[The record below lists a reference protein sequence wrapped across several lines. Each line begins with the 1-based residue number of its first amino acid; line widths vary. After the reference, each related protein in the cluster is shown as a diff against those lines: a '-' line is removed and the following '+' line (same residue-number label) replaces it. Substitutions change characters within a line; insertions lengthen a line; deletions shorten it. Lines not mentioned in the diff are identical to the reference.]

1 MKATDFEF
9 RNRFWIFGL
18 IFGVGFWLYALDHVN
33 SVQYLINVTVGE
45 NSPHADLLARCA
57 LAFAALLMLLT
68 ALLRTWATSYLRSDV
83 MQDHDLRAEKVVASG
98 PYRHV
103 RNPLYLGNILMA
115 FGMGFLASRVGFVL
129 IVVGNFIFCLR
140 LIGLEE
146 SNLQKEQGESYVEF
160 CRRVP
165 RLWPSLQ
172 PRLPDSGLKP
182 HWKQAFAGELFM
194 WGFFAGGSGVRRNS
208 KPESLLDHHS
218 RVHGPLHSLKL
229 PNLCAQENQTRLRK
243 SPRKN

>member
-33 SVQYLINVTVGE
+33 AIQYLINITIGE
-45 NSPHADLLARCA
+45 NSPHADLMARCT
-57 LAFAALLMLLT
+57 LAFATLLMLLT

-98 PYRHV
+98 PYRHL

-115 FGMGFLASRVGFVL
+115 FGMGLLASRVGFVV

-146 SNLQKEQGESYVEF
+146 SNLQKEQGESYFEY

-182 HWKQAFAGELFM
+182 HWQQALVGELFM
-194 WGFFAGGSGVRRNS
+194 WGFFVAVAVFAVTLNT
-208 KPESLLDHHS
+208 KLLWIIIAAS
-218 RVHGPLHSLKL
+218 VVAYIASSYLLE
-229 PNLCAQENQTRLRK
+229 ARK
-243 SPRKN
+243 KAKTPS

>member
-18 IFGVGFWLYALDHVN
+18 IFGMGFWLYAVDRVN
-33 SVQYLINVTVGE
+33 VVQYLINITVGE

-68 ALLRTWATSYLRSDV
+68 ALLRTWATAYLRSDV
-83 MQDHDLRAEKVVASG
+83 MQDNDLRAEKVVASG

-115 FGMGFLASRVGFVL
+115 CGMGLLASRMGFLL
-129 IVVGNFIFCLR
+129 IVVGNLVFCLR

-146 SNLQKEQGESYVEF
+146 SNLLKQQGESYIDF

-172 PRLPDSGLKP
+172 PRLPDSGSKP
-182 HWKQAFAGELFM
+182 QWKQAFMGELFM
-194 WGFFAGGSGVRRNS
+194 WGFFAAVAAFAVTLKPKVLWITMAVSVISYMGSSYIISARKKS
-208 KPESLLDHHS
+208 DSHS
-218 RVHGPLHSLKL
+218 
-229 PNLCAQENQTRLRK
+229 
-243 SPRKN
+243 

>member
-33 SVQYLINVTVGE
+33 VVQYLIDVTVGE
-45 NSPHADLLARCA
+45 HSSHADLLARCA
-57 LAFAALLMLLT
+57 LAFAALVMLLT

-83 MQDHDLRAEKVVASG
+83 MQDNDLRAEKLVASG

-115 FGMGFLASRVGFVL
+115 IGIGLLASRVGFLL
-129 IVVGNFIFCLR
+129 IVVGNLIFCLR

-146 SNLQKEQGESYVEF
+146 SNLQKEQGESYIEF

-172 PRLPDSGLKP
+172 SRLPESGLKP
-182 HWKQAFAGELFM
+182 HWKQAFLGELFM
-194 WGFFAGGSGVRRNS
+194 WGFFAAIAAFAVTLNAKVMWITMAASIILYIASSYLISARKKS
-208 KPESLLDHHS
+208 DTSL
-218 RVHGPLHSLKL
+218 
-229 PNLCAQENQTRLRK
+229 
-243 SPRKN
+243 

>member
-18 IFGVGFWLYALDHVN
+18 IFGAGFWLYALDHVN
-33 SVQYLINVTVGE
+33 TVQYLINITVGE
-45 NSPHADLLARCA
+45 NSPRADLLARCA
-57 LAFAALLMLLT
+57 LAFAALLTLLT

-83 MQDHDLRAEKVVASG
+83 MQDHDLRAEKLVASG

-115 FGMGFLASRVGFVL
+115 FGVGLLASRVGFAV

-146 SNLQKEQGESYVEF
+146 SNLQKEQGESYFEF

-172 PRLPDSGLKP
+172 PCLPDGGLEP
-182 HWKQAFAGELFM
+182 HWKQAFVGELFM
-194 WGFFAGGSGVRRNS
+194 WGFFAAVTAFAVTLKTKVLWTTMAVSIILYMAS
-208 KPESLLDHHS
+208 SYLISS
-218 RVHGPLHSLKL
+218 RK
-229 PNLCAQENQTRLRK
+229 K
-243 SPRKN
+243 SDTPS

>member
-33 SVQYLINVTVGE
+33 AIQYLINITIGE
-45 NSPHADLLARCA
+45 NSPHADLMARCA
-57 LAFAALLMLLT
+57 LAFATLLMLLT
-68 ALLRTWATSYLRSDV
+68 ALLRTWATSYLRTDV
-83 MQDHDLRAEKVVASG
+83 MQDHDLHAEKVVASG
-98 PYRHV
+98 PYRHL

-115 FGMGFLASRVGFVL
+115 FGMGLLASRAGFVV

-146 SNLQKEQGESYVEF
+146 SNLRKEQGESYIEF

-172 PRLPDSGLKP
+172 ARLPDSGLKP
-182 HWKQAFAGELFM
+182 HWQQAFAGELFM
-194 WGFFAGGSGVRRNS
+194 WGFFVAVAVFAITLNT
-208 KPESLLDHHS
+208 KLLWIILAAS
-218 RVHGPLHSLKL
+218 VVAYIASSYLLE
-229 PNLCAQENQTRLRK
+229 ARK
-243 SPRKN
+243 KTKISS

>member
-18 IFGVGFWLYALDHVN
+18 IFGVGFWLYALDRVN
-33 SVQYLINVTVGE
+33 VVQYLVDITVGA
-45 NSPHADLLARCA
+45 NSPHADLLARSA
-57 LAFAALLMLLT
+57 LAFATLLMLLT

-83 MQDHDLRAEKVVASG
+83 MQDHDLRAETVVASG
-98 PYRHV
+98 PYRHL

-115 FGMGFLASRVGFVL
+115 FGMGLLASRVGFVV

-146 SNLQKEQGESYVEF
+146 SNLQTEQGESYFEF

-182 HWKQAFAGELFM
+182 QWRQAFVGELFM
-194 WGFFAGGSGVRRNS
+194 WGFFAGVAVFAITLNTKLFWVTVAASMVAYLAS
-208 KPESLLDHHS
+208 SYLLE
-218 RVHGPLHSLKL
+218 
-229 PNLCAQENQTRLRK
+229 ARK
-243 SPRKN
+243 KTKTPS

>member
-1 MKATDFEF
+1 MKATEFEF

-33 SVQYLINVTVGE
+33 VVQYLINVTVGE
-45 NSPHADLLARCA
+45 NSPHADQLARSA

-68 ALLRTWATSYLRSDV
+68 ALLRTCATSYLQSDV
-83 MQDHDLRAEKVVASG
+83 MQDHDLRAERVVASG

-115 FGMGFLASRVGFVL
+115 FGMGLLASLVGFLL
-129 IVVGNFIFCLR
+129 IVVGNLIFCLR

-172 PRLPDSGLKP
+172 ARLPDSGLKP
-182 HWKQAFAGELFM
+182 HWKQAFLGELFM
-194 WGFFAGGSGVRRNS
+194 WGFFAAVDAFAVTL
-208 KPESLLDHHS
+208 KPKVLWITMAVSIILYIAS
-218 RVHGPLHSLKL
+218 SYVISW
-229 PNLCAQENQTRLRK
+229 RK
-243 SPRKN
+243 KSETPS

>member
-18 IFGVGFWLYALDHVN
+18 IFGAGFWFYALDHVN
-33 SVQYLINVTVGE
+33 VVQYLINLTVGAD
-45 NSPHADLLARCA
+45 SPHADMLARCA
-57 LAFAALLMLLT
+57 LAFAALLLLLT

-83 MQDHDLRAEKVVASG
+83 MQDHDLRAEKLVASG
-98 PYRHV
+98 PYRRV

-115 FGMGFLASRVGFVL
+115 IGMGLLASRLGFLV
-129 IVVGNFIFCLR
+129 IVVGNWIFCRR

-146 SNLQKEQGESYVEF
+146 SNLQKEQGESYLEF

-165 RLWPSLQ
+165 RLWPALQ

-182 HWKQAFAGELFM
+182 HWKQAFVGELYM
-194 WGFFAGGSGVRRNS
+194 WGFFVAVAAFAVTL
-208 KPESLLDHHS
+208 KPKVLWITMAMSMLTYIAS
-218 RVHGPLHSLKL
+218 SYIIS
-229 PNLCAQENQTRLRK
+229 ARK
-243 SPRKN
+243 KSDTPS

>member
-1 MKATDFEF
+1 MKATEFEF

-18 IFGVGFWLYALDHVN
+18 IVGAGFWLYAVDHVN
-33 SVQYLINVTVGE
+33 TVQYLINRTIGE

-68 ALLRTWATSYLRSDV
+68 ALLRTWATSYLRADV
-83 MQDHDLRAEKVVASG
+83 MQDHDLRAEKLVASG

-115 FGMGFLASRVGFVL
+115 VGMGLLASRAGFVV
-129 IVVGNFIFCLR
+129 IVVGNWIFCRR
-140 LIGLEE
+140 LICLEE
-146 SNLQKEQGESYVEF
+146 SNLQREQGEPYFEF

-165 RLWPSLQ
+165 RLWPAMR

-182 HWKQAFAGELFM
+182 HWRQAFVGELFM
-194 WGFFAGGSGVRRNS
+194 WGFFAAVAAFAIT
-208 KPESLLDHHS
+208 
-218 RVHGPLHSLKL
+218 LHIKFFWITVAVSMVAYIATGYLISWRKKT
-229 PNLCAQENQTRLRK
+229 ENR
-243 SPRKN
+243 S

>member
-18 IFGVGFWLYALDHVN
+18 IFGLGFWLYALDHVN
-33 SVQYLINVTVGE
+33 VVQYLIDRTIGE
-45 NSPHADLLARCA
+45 NSPHADLLERWA
-57 LAFAALLMLLT
+57 LAFAALLMLFT

-83 MQDHDLRAEKVVASG
+83 MQDNDLRAEKLVASG

-115 FGMGFLASRVGFVL
+115 FGMGLLASRVGILV
-129 IVVGNFIFCLR
+129 IVVGNLTFCLR

-146 SNLQKEQGESYVEF
+146 SNLQREQGESYIEF

-165 RLWPSLQ
+165 RLWPSLK
-172 PRLPDSGLKP
+172 PRLPDSGLQP
-182 HWKQAFAGELFM
+182 HWKQAFLGELFM
-194 WGFFAGGSGVRRNS
+194 WGFFAAVAVFAVTLNS
-208 KPESLLDHHS
+208 KAMWITIAVSIILYIASSYLIS
-218 RVHGPLHSLKL
+218 W
-229 PNLCAQENQTRLRK
+229 RK
-243 SPRKN
+243 KSDTTS

>member
-18 IFGVGFWLYALDHVN
+18 IFGVGFWLYTLDHVDV
-33 SVQYLINVTVGE
+33 VQFLINVSVGE
-45 NSPHADLLARCA
+45 NSPHADLFARCA

-83 MQDHDLRAEKVVASG
+83 MQDHDLRAERVVASG

-115 FGMGFLASRVGFVL
+115 FGMGLLASRVGFLL
-129 IVVGNFIFCLR
+129 IVLGNLIFCLR

-160 CRRVP
+160 RRRVP

-194 WGFFAGGSGVRRNS
+194 WGFFAAVAAFAVTL
-208 KPESLLDHHS
+208 KPKVLWITMAVSIIS
-218 RVHGPLHSLKL
+218 YITSSYIIS
-229 PNLCAQENQTRLRK
+229 ARK
-243 SPRKN
+243 KSDSPS

>member
-18 IFGVGFWLYALDHVN
+18 IFGLGFWLYALDHVN
-33 SVQYLINVTVGE
+33 IVQYLINVTVDE

-57 LAFAALLMLLT
+57 LAFAALLTLLT

-83 MQDHDLRAEKVVASG
+83 MQDHDLRAEKLVASG

-103 RNPLYLGNILMA
+103 RNPLYLGNILLA
-115 FGMGFLASRVGFVL
+115 LAMGFLVSRLGFVVIL
-129 IVVGNFIFCLR
+129 AGNFIFCLR

-146 SNLQKEQGESYVEF
+146 SNLQKEQGESYFEF

-182 HWKQAFAGELFM
+182 HWKQAFVGELYM
-194 WGFFAGGSGVRRNS
+194 WGFFVAVTAFAVTLVLKAFWITIAVSMVLYIAS
-208 KPESLLDHHS
+208 SYLISS
-218 RVHGPLHSLKL
+218 RK
-229 PNLCAQENQTRLRK
+229 K
-243 SPRKN
+243 SDSPS

>member
-1 MKATDFEF
+1 MKATEFEF
-9 RNRFWIFGL
+9 RNRFWIFGV
-18 IFGVGFWLYALDHVN
+18 IFGVGFWLYAVDHVN
-33 SVQYLINVTVGE
+33 IVQYLVNITVGE
-45 NSPHADLLARCA
+45 HSPRADLLARCA
-57 LAFAALLMLLT
+57 LAFAALLMLVT

-83 MQDHDLRAEKVVASG
+83 MQDNNLRAEKVVASG

-115 FGMGFLASRVGFVL
+115 FGMGLLASRVGFLL
-129 IVVGNFIFCLR
+129 IVVANLIFCLR

-146 SNLQKEQGESYVEF
+146 SNLQKEQGESYIEF

-182 HWKQAFAGELFM
+182 HWKQAFLGELFM
-194 WGFFAGGSGVRRNS
+194 WGFFAAVTVFAVTLNAKALWITMAVSIILYIASSYLIAAR
-208 KPESLLDHHS
+208 
-218 RVHGPLHSLKL
+218 
-229 PNLCAQENQTRLRK
+229 TK
-243 SPRKN
+243 SDASS

>member
-1 MKATDFEF
+1 MKATEFEF
-9 RNRFWIFGL
+9 RNRFWIFGM

-33 SVQYLINVTVGE
+33 AVQYLVNRTVGE

-57 LAFAALLMLLT
+57 LACAALVMLLT

-83 MQDHDLRAEKVVASG
+83 MQDNNLRAEKVVASG

-115 FGMGFLASRVGFVL
+115 CGMGLLASRAGFLL
-129 IVVGNFIFCLR
+129 IVMGNLIFCLR

-146 SNLQKEQGESYVEF
+146 SNLQKEQGESYLEF
-160 CRRVP
+160 CRLVP

-182 HWKQAFAGELFM
+182 HWKQAFVGELYM
-194 WGFFAGGSGVRRNS
+194 WGFFAAVAAFAVTL
-208 KPESLLDHHS
+208 KPKVLWITMAVSLIS
-218 RVHGPLHSLKL
+218 YIASSYVIS
-229 PNLCAQENQTRLRK
+229 ARK
-243 SPRKN
+243 KSETPS

>member
-1 MKATDFEF
+1 MKATEFEF

-18 IFGVGFWLYALDHVN
+18 IFGVGFWLYAVDRVN
-33 SVQYLINVTVGE
+33 VVQYLINITVGE
-45 NSPHADLLARCA
+45 GSPHADLLARCA
-57 LAFAALLMLLT
+57 LAFAALLTLLT

-83 MQDHDLRAEKVVASG
+83 MQDNDLRAEKVVASG

-115 FGMGFLASRVGFVL
+115 CGMGLLASRVGFLL
-129 IVVGNFIFCLR
+129 IVVGNFVFCLR

-146 SNLQKEQGESYVEF
+146 SNLLKQQGESYINF

-172 PRLPDSGLKP
+172 PRLPASGIRP
-182 HWKQAFAGELFM
+182 HWKQAFLGELFM
-194 WGFFAGGSGVRRNS
+194 WGFFAAVAAFAVTLNS
-208 KPESLLDHHS
+208 KVLWITMAVSVIS
-218 RVHGPLHSLKL
+218 YIASSYIIS
-229 PNLCAQENQTRLRK
+229 ARK
-243 SPRKN
+243 KSDTPS

>member
-18 IFGVGFWLYALDHVN
+18 IFGVGFWLYTLDHVN
-33 SVQYLINVTVGE
+33 VVQYLINLTIGE
-45 NSPHADLLARCA
+45 HSPHADLLARCA

-83 MQDHDLRAEKVVASG
+83 MQDNNLRAEKLVASG
-98 PYRHV
+98 PYRRV

-115 FGMGFLASRVGFVL
+115 FGMGLLASRVGFLV
-129 IVVGNFIFCLR
+129 IVVGNLIFCLR

-146 SNLQKEQGESYVEF
+146 SNLQKEQGQSYFEF

-165 RLWPSLQ
+165 RLWPSLES
-172 PRLPDSGLKP
+172 RLPDSGLKP
-182 HWKQAFAGELFM
+182 YWKQAFFGELFM
-194 WGFFAGGSGVRRNS
+194 WGFFAAVASFAITLNIKFFWITVAVSIVAYLATSYLIGW
-208 KPESLLDHHS
+208 
-218 RVHGPLHSLKL
+218 
-229 PNLCAQENQTRLRK
+229 RK
-243 SPRKN
+243 KTETPS

>member
-33 SVQYLINVTVGE
+33 VVQYLINVTVGE
-45 NSPHADLLARCA
+45 NSPHADLLARSA

-68 ALLRTWATSYLRSDV
+68 ALLRTWATSYLQSDV
-83 MQDHDLRAEKVVASG
+83 MQDHDLRAERVVASG

-115 FGMGFLASRVGFVL
+115 FGMGLLASLVGFLL
-129 IVVGNFIFCLR
+129 IVVGNLIFCLR

-172 PRLPDSGLKP
+172 ARLPDSGLKP
-182 HWKQAFAGELFM
+182 HWKQAFLGELFM
-194 WGFFAGGSGVRRNS
+194 WGFFAAVAAFAVTL
-208 KPESLLDHHS
+208 KPKVLWITMAVSIILYIAS
-218 RVHGPLHSLKL
+218 SYVISW
-229 PNLCAQENQTRLRK
+229 RK
-243 SPRKN
+243 KSETPS

>member
-33 SVQYLINVTVGE
+33 AIQYLINITIGE
-45 NSPHADLLARCA
+45 NSPHADLMARCA
-57 LAFAALLMLLT
+57 LAFATLLMLLT
-68 ALLRTWATSYLRSDV
+68 ALLRTWATSYLRTDV
-83 MQDHDLRAEKVVASG
+83 MQDHDLHAEKVVASG
-98 PYRHV
+98 PYRHL
-103 RNPLYLGNILMA
+103 RNPLYFGNILMA
-115 FGMGFLASRVGFVL
+115 FGMGLLASRVGFVV

-146 SNLQKEQGESYVEF
+146 SNLRKEQGESYIEF

-172 PRLPDSGLKP
+172 ARLPDSGLKP
-182 HWKQAFAGELFM
+182 HWQQAFAGELFM
-194 WGFFAGGSGVRRNS
+194 WGFFVAVAVFAITLNT
-208 KPESLLDHHS
+208 KLLWIILAAS
-218 RVHGPLHSLKL
+218 VVAYIASSYLLE
-229 PNLCAQENQTRLRK
+229 ARK
-243 SPRKN
+243 KTKTPS

>member
-18 IFGVGFWLYALDHVN
+18 IFGLGFWLYALDHVN
-33 SVQYLINVTVGE
+33 VVQYLVNITIGE
-45 NSPHADLLARCA
+45 NSPHADLMIRSG
-57 LAFAALLMLLT
+57 LAFAALVMLLT

-115 FGMGFLASRVGFVL
+115 FGMGLLASRVGFVV
-129 IVVGNFIFCLR
+129 IVVGNSVFCRR

-146 SNLQKEQGESYVEF
+146 SNLQKEQGESYREF

-172 PRLPDSGLKP
+172 PRLPDSGLKA
-182 HWKQAFAGELFM
+182 HWKQAFVGELFM
-194 WGFFAGGSGVRRNS
+194 WGFFAAVAAFAVTLNDKVLWTTMGVSIILYIASSYLISWRKKS
-208 KPESLLDHHS
+208 
-218 RVHGPLHSLKL
+218 
-229 PNLCAQENQTRLRK
+229 QTP
-243 SPRKN
+243 S

>member
-18 IFGVGFWLYALDHVN
+18 IFGLGFWLYALDHVN
-33 SVQYLINVTVGE
+33 SVQCLINITIGA

-57 LAFAALLMLLT
+57 LAFAALLTLLA

-83 MQDHDLRAEKVVASG
+83 MQDHDLRAERLVASG

-103 RNPLYLGNILMA
+103 RNPLYLGNFLMA
-115 FGMGFLASRVGFVL
+115 VGMGFLASRLGFVV
-129 IVVGNFIFCLR
+129 IVLGNLIFCLR

-146 SNLQKEQGESYVEF
+146 SNLQKEQGESYFEF

-165 RLWPSLQ
+165 RLWPSLR

-182 HWKQAFAGELFM
+182 HWKQALIGELFM
-194 WGFFAGGSGVRRNS
+194 WGFFVAMAAFAVTLNAKALWITIAASIVLYIAS
-208 KPESLLDHHS
+208 SYVISS
-218 RVHGPLHSLKL
+218 RK
-229 PNLCAQENQTRLRK
+229 K
-243 SPRKN
+243 SDTPS

>member
-1 MKATDFEF
+1 LKATDFEF

-18 IFGVGFWLYALDHVN
+18 IFGTGFWLYALDHVN
-33 SVQYLINVTVGE
+33 IVQYLINVTVGE

-57 LAFAALLMLLT
+57 LAFAALLTLLT

-83 MQDHDLRAEKVVASG
+83 MQDNDLRAERLVASG

-103 RNPLYLGNILMA
+103 RNPLYLGNILLA
-115 FGMGFLASRVGFVL
+115 LAMGFLASRLGFVV
-129 IVVGNFIFCLR
+129 IVAGNFIFCLR

-146 SNLQKEQGESYVEF
+146 SNLQKEQGESYFEF

-182 HWKQAFAGELFM
+182 HWKQAFVGELYM
-194 WGFFAGGSGVRRNS
+194 WGFFVAITAFAITLKS
-208 KPESLLDHHS
+208 KVLWIIIAASMLLYIAS
-218 RVHGPLHSLKL
+218 SYLI
-229 PNLCAQENQTRLRK
+229 AARK
-243 SPRKN
+243 KSDSPS

>member
-9 RNRFWIFGL
+9 RNRFWMFSLIFGL
-18 IFGVGFWLYALDHVN
+18 GFWLYALDHVN
-33 SVQYLINVTVGE
+33 SVQYLINITIGA

-57 LAFAALLMLLT
+57 LAFAALLTLFA

-83 MQDHDLRAEKVVASG
+83 MQDHDLRAEKLVASG
-98 PYRHV
+98 PYRHL
-103 RNPLYLGNILMA
+103 RNPLYLGNFLLA
-115 FGMGFLASRVGFVL
+115 VSMGFLASRLGFVVIL
-129 IVVGNFIFCLR
+129 VGNLIFCLR

-146 SNLQKEQGESYVEF
+146 SNLQKEQGESYFEF

-182 HWKQAFAGELFM
+182 HWKQAFVGELFM
-194 WGFFAGGSGVRRNS
+194 WGFLVAVAAFAVTLNAKALWITIAMSMVLYVAS
-208 KPESLLDHHS
+208 SYVISS
-218 RVHGPLHSLKL
+218 RK
-229 PNLCAQENQTRLRK
+229 K
-243 SPRKN
+243 SDTPS

>member
-1 MKATDFEF
+1 MKATDLEF

-18 IFGVGFWLYALDHVN
+18 IFGLGFWLYALDHVN
-33 SVQYLINVTVGE
+33 AIQYLVNITIGQ
-45 NSPHADLLARCA
+45 NSPHADLMARCA
-57 LAFAALLMLLT
+57 LAFATLLMLLT

-98 PYRHV
+98 PYRHL

-115 FGMGFLASRVGFVL
+115 FGMGLLASRVGFVV

-146 SNLQKEQGESYVEF
+146 SNLKKEQGESYMEF

-182 HWKQAFAGELFM
+182 HWRQAFGGELFM
-194 WGFFAGGSGVRRNS
+194 WGFFVAVAAFAIT
-208 KPESLLDHHS
+208 
-218 RVHGPLHSLKL
+218 LKAAVL
-229 PNLCAQENQTRLRK
+229 WTTMAVSIILYIASSYLISWRKKSQTP
-243 SPRKN
+243 S

>member
-18 IFGVGFWLYALDHVN
+18 IFGLGFWLYALDHVN
-33 SVQYLINVTVGE
+33 IVQYLINVTVGQ
-45 NSPHADLLARCA
+45 NSPHAALMARCA
-57 LAFAALLMLLT
+57 LALATLLMLLT

-83 MQDHDLRAEKVVASG
+83 MQDHDLHAEKVVASG
-98 PYRHV
+98 PYRHL

-115 FGMGFLASRVGFVL
+115 FGMGLLASRLGFAVT
-129 IVVGNFIFCLR
+129 VVGNFIFCRR

-146 SNLQKEQGESYVEF
+146 SNLQKEQGESYREF

-172 PRLPDSGLKP
+172 ARLPDSGLKP
-182 HWKQAFAGELFM
+182 HWQQAFVGELFM
-194 WGFFAGGSGVRRNS
+194 WGFFVAVAVFAITLNT
-208 KPESLLDHHS
+208 KLLWIILAAS
-218 RVHGPLHSLKL
+218 VVAYIASSYLI
-229 PNLCAQENQTRLRK
+229 AWRK
-243 SPRKN
+243 KTETPS

>member
-33 SVQYLINVTVGE
+33 AIQYLINITIGE
-45 NSPHADLLARCA
+45 NSARADLMARCA
-57 LAFAALLMLLT
+57 LAFATLLMLLT

-98 PYRHV
+98 PYRHL

-115 FGMGFLASRVGFVL
+115 FGMGLLASRVGFVV

-146 SNLQKEQGESYVEF
+146 SNLEKEQGESYREF

-165 RLWPSLQ
+165 RLWPALQ
-172 PRLPDSGLKP
+172 PRLPGSGLRP
-182 HWKQAFAGELFM
+182 HWRQAFVGELFM
-194 WGFFAGGSGVRRNS
+194 WGFFVAVAVFAITLNT
-208 KPESLLDHHS
+208 KLLWIILAAS
-218 RVHGPLHSLKL
+218 VVAYIASSYLLE
-229 PNLCAQENQTRLRK
+229 ARK
-243 SPRKN
+243 KTKTPS

>member
-1 MKATDFEF
+1 MEATDFEF

-18 IFGVGFWLYALDHVN
+18 SFGMGFWLYAVDHVN
-33 SVQYLINVTVGE
+33 VVQYLINITVGE
-45 NSPHADLLARCA
+45 RSPYANLLARCA
-57 LAFAALLMLLT
+57 LACAALLILLT

-83 MQDHDLRAEKVVASG
+83 MQDNDLRAEKVVASG

-115 FGMGFLASRVGFVL
+115 CGMGLLASRVGFVV
-129 IVVGNFIFCLR
+129 IVVGNWIFCRR

-146 SNLQKEQGESYVEF
+146 SNLLKQQGESYIDF

-182 HWKQAFAGELFM
+182 QWKQAFVGELFM
-194 WGFFAGGSGVRRNS
+194 WGFFAAVAAFAVTL
-208 KPESLLDHHS
+208 KPKVLWITMAFSLIS
-218 RVHGPLHSLKL
+218 YIASSYIIS
-229 PNLCAQENQTRLRK
+229 ARK
-243 SPRKN
+243 KSDSPS

>member
-18 IFGVGFWLYALDHVN
+18 IFGLGFWLYAVDHINV
-33 SVQYLINVTVGE
+33 VQYLVNVTVGA
-45 NSPHADLLARCA
+45 NSPHADLLARCG
-57 LAFAALLMLLT
+57 LGFAALLMLLT

-98 PYRHV
+98 PYRRV

-115 FGMGFLASRVGFVL
+115 VGMGLLASRLGFAV
-129 IVVGNFIFCLR
+129 IVVGNTVFCLR

-146 SNLQKEQGESYVEF
+146 SNLQREQGESYREF

-182 HWKQAFAGELFM
+182 HWGQAFLGELFI
-194 WGFFAGGSGVRRNS
+194 WGFFAAVAAFAATLNNRVLWTSMAVSLVLYIASSYFISWRKKSGT
-208 KPESLLDHHS
+208 
-218 RVHGPLHSLKL
+218 PL
-229 PNLCAQENQTRLRK
+229 
-243 SPRKN
+243 